1 MNGTEQYARTVPRKV
16 TLRLIPL
23 LVLVYILAH
32 LDRVNVSFAKLTMNA
47 DLGFSETVF
56 GLGAGIFFIGYLLF
70 EVPSNMLLERIGA
83 RRLIAT
89 IMIIWGSVSASMA
102 FITSATQF
110 YVLRFILGIAESG
123 LYPGIIL
130 YMTYWYREQDRA
142 GAIGQFAMALAI
154 AGLLGSPL
162 SGWILEATDQMA
174 GLAGWQWLF
183 ILEGL
188 PTVLLAFV
196 VLAVM
201 TDRPQQAAWLSAAER
216 DWLIANVSPADA
228 HHQLEQGFWEK
239 LFNPGI
245 WFLALIYFS
254 YLGSFAGIML
264 WAPTLI
270 QYHHPGL
277 GNDTIGWLVGL
288 PYIPFAI
295 AMVYWGRHS
304 DRTGE
309 RHWHVISAAL
319 VGSAGFG
326 LLIVGESLFALL
338 TGFVVL
344 MVGMGGGF
352 STYWGLVTVALP
364 ARLAAI
370 GIAVVNSAGAL
381 GSFVSISLVGRLFD
395 ATGNYQSGMAL
406 LTAMALGASA
416 LVFWLRVNSKRSA
429 DTPMPA
435 GG

>member
-1 MNGTEQYARTVPRKV
+1 MNSSEEFARTVPRKV

-70 EVPSNMLLERIGA
+70 EVPSNMVLERIGA
-83 RRLIAT
+83 KRLIAT

-102 FITSATQF
+102 FVTTATQF

-130 YMTYWYREQDRA
+130 YITYWFREQDRA

-154 AGLLGSPL
+154 AGLIGSPL
-162 SGWILEATDQMA
+162 SGWILDATDQLA

-201 TDRPQQAAWLSAAER
+201 TDRPEQARWLSVSER
-216 DWLIANVSPADA
+216 EWLVANVAPATH
-228 HHQLEQGFWEK
+228 HHQIEAGFLNK
-239 LFNPGI
+239 LFNPRV
-245 WFLALIYFS
+245 WFLAVIYLT
-254 YLGSFAGIML
+254 YLGSFAGIMM
-264 WAPTLI
+264 WAPSLI
-270 QYHHPGL
+270 QFHHPAL
-277 GNDTIGWLVGL
+277 GNDAIGWLVGL

-295 AMVYWGRHS
+295 AMVYWGRRS

-309 RHWHVISAAL
+309 RHWHVIVAAL
-319 VGSAGFG
+319 VGSAGFAV
-326 LLIVGESLFALL
+326 LVFGESLLALSGGFALL
-338 TGFVVL
+338 
-344 MVGMGGGF
+344 MIGMGAGF
-352 STYWGLVTVALP
+352 STYWGLVTVSLP
-364 ARLAAI
+364 PSLAAI

-381 GSFVSISLVGRLFD
+381 GSFISVGLVGKLFD
-395 ATGNYQSGMAL
+395 DTGSHQAGMLL
-406 LTAMALGASA
+406 LTVMAFLAA
-416 LVFWLRVNSKRSA
+416 VLVLILRANSVKV
-429 DTPMPA
+429 MPA
-435 GG
+435 AAVGD